1 MTKENLSIKTSSC
14 LSHRT
19 SSLDEGWKLF
29 KNLHKKQ
36 YNSIDEEQLR
46 RNIWEEN
53 VQMIQKHNL
62 EADLGLHTFTMKV
75 NQFADLTNDEFVK
88 QMNQLQ
94 INPEKKPNRKFHI
107 RSNIKRPASVDW
119 RTKGYVTSVKNQE
132 HCGSCWA
139 FSTTGTLEG
148 QLAKKTKKL
157 VALSEQQLVDCSTN
171 YGNLGCNG
179 GYMDNAYKYLID
191 NHGIDT
197 NDSYPYEGVMGKCR
211 FNPKTVA
218 TDVMS
223 YVDIKPG
230 SEDDLQDALAT
241 IGPIAVAMDASL
253 YSFQFYS
260 SGVYSDPACSS
271 TVIDFSL
278 LAVGYGTTVDNQDY
292 YILKNQHT
300 TQWGM
305 DGYAWLARNKNNQCG
320 IATLASYALI

>member
-14 LSHRT
+14 LSNRT

-107 RSNIKRPASVDW
+107 RSNIKRPASV
-119 RTKGYVTSVKNQE
+119 
-132 HCGSCWA
+132 A
-139 FSTTGTLEG
+139 TGTLEG

-305 DGYAWLARNKNNQCG
+305 DGYAWLAINKNNQCG